1 MSTIPISAL
10 KHTLPT
16 PQSRPQEPPLL
27 LSSGWG
33 KGIPVAVQKDCGL
46 WERDCQLRGTPRY
59 GQCPYA
65 CAQPYHPCILEVT
78 HSLFQTM
85 CPHPS
90 SGGPAAVRRAGR
102 KGATKFSSTGG
113 RVPGYPHGQANA
125 SSWLGTKNVNVPH
138 RRTASPEFLSW
149 VRTRQLF
156 TRSRIV
162 WKCTQSGN
170 LTSYFKVLSTQKLK
184 HGNVFKLQQVFT
196 FAWILGSLLI
206 PRWQTAS
213 KTCLEK
219 CIFVFP
225 VSIVTVS
232 IVFIPTRL
240 LYQMQTDSSGAE
252 FLSTISKSRKRKKI
266 LSLLVCVLHK
276 TGN

>member
-1 MSTIPISAL
+1 MG
-10 KHTLPT
+10 
-16 PQSRPQEPPLL
+16 QRNSRRCTKGLRPLGTG
-27 LSSGWG
+27 LS
-33 KGIPVAVQKDCGL
+33 
-46 WERDCQLRGTPRY
+46 TPRY

-65 CAQPYHPCILEVT
+65 CAQPYLPCILEVT

-90 SGGPAAVRRAGR
+90 SGGSAAVSRAGR
-102 KGATKFSSTGG
+102 KGATKVFKHGWKSSWIPTLIG
-113 RVPGYPHGQANA
+113 PFPHGQANA

-206 PRWQTAS
+206 PRWLTAS

-232 IVFIPTRL
+232 IVIIPTRL